1 MARKTPQFYEE
12 ISDEAFSAYLR
23 RIVNISLLDKAEEL
37 RLARRVQKRDERAVK
52 KLVEANLRFVVKI
65 ALQYQGYGLSLLDL
79 INEGNLGLLEA
90 ARRFSPEYKVKFITY
105 AVWWIRQSIMQ
116 ALART
121 SGALRFP
128 VRKIRL
134 ASKLRSLRAER
145 LQQRG
150 EEPTEEEL
158 AKELNLTH
166 AEVEELLQ
174 TNIPQASLEEI
185 QGREEERGLIPAGRE
200 RVPPAD
206 DELLRKS
213 FEEEIE
219 RLLEE
224 LTPRERAIIELRYGL
239 HGEKPMTLEE
249 VGKRFK
255 LSRERIRQV
264 EEKAKKRLLDYAKRR
279 HLHDYLN

>member
-23 RIVNISLLDKAEEL
+23 RIVTISLLDKAEEL
-37 RLARRVQKRDERAVK
+37 RLAKRIQKGDERALK

-90 ARRFSPEYKVKFITY
+90 ARRFSPVYKVKFITY
-105 AVWWIRQSIMQ
+105 AVWWVRQSIMQ
-116 ALART
+116 ALARA

-134 ASKLRSLRAER
+134 ASKLRSLRAEK
-145 LQQRG
+145 LHQGG
-150 EEPTEEEL
+150 EEPTEDEL

-166 AEVEELLQ
+166 AEIEELLQ
-174 TNIPQASLEEI
+174 TNIPQTSLEEI
-185 QGREEERGLIPAGRE
+185 QGREEERDLVPLGRG

-206 DELLRKS
+206 DELVRKS
-213 FEEEIE
+213 FEQEVE
-219 RLLEE
+219 RLLDE
-224 LTPRERAIIELRYGL
+224 LTPRERQIIELRYGL
-239 HGEKPMTLEE
+239 RGGEPLTLEE
-249 VGKRFK
+249 VGKRFR

-264 EEKAKKRLLDYAKRR
+264 EEKAKKRLLDRAKRR
-279 HLHDYLN
+279 HLRDYLN

>member
-1 MARKTPQFYEE
+1 MARKTPRFYEE

-23 RIVNISLLDKAEEL
+23 RIVKISLLDKAEEL
-37 RLARRVQKRDERAVK
+37 RLARRIQKGDEKALK

-65 ALQYQGYGLSLLDL
+65 ALRYQGYGLSLLDL

-90 ARRFSPEYKVKFITY
+90 ARRFSPEYQVKFITY
-105 AVWWIRQSIMQ
+105 AVWWVRQSIMQ

-134 ASKLRSLRAER
+134 ASKLRSLRAEK
-145 LQQRG
+145 LQQGG
-150 EEPTEEEL
+150 EEPTDEEL
-158 AKELNLTH
+158 ARELNLTH
-166 AEVEELLQ
+166 TEVEELLQ
-174 TNIPQASLEEI
+174 TNIPQTSLEEV
-185 QGREEERGLIPAGRE
+185 QGREEERDLSPPGRGG
-200 RVPPAD
+200 VPHAD

-213 FEEEIE
+213 FEEEIM
-219 RLLEE
+219 RLLQE

-239 HGEKPMTLEE
+239 RGEGPMTLEE
-249 VGKRFK
+249 VGRRFR

-279 HLHDYLN
+279 HLQDYLN

>member
-12 ISDEAFSAYLR
+12 ISDAAFSAYLR
-23 RIVNISLLDKAEEL
+23 RIVNIPLLEKAEEL
-37 RLARRVQKRDERAVK
+37 RLAKRIQKRDEKALK

-90 ARRFSPEYKVKFITY
+90 ARRFSPAYKVKFITY

-128 VRKIRL
+128 IRKIRL
-134 ASKLRSLRAER
+134 ASKLRSFRAEK
-145 LQQRG
+145 LQQEG
-150 EEPTEEEL
+150 EEPSDEEL
-158 AKELNLTH
+158 AKELNLSH
-166 AEVEELLQ
+166 SEVEELLQ

-185 QGREEERGLIPAGRE
+185 QGREEERDVTPAGRS
-200 RVPPAD
+200 RVLPAE
-206 DELLRKS
+206 DELVRKS

-239 HGEKPMTLEE
+239 RGEGPMTLEE
-249 VGKRFK
+249 VGKRFR

-264 EEKAKKRLLDYAKRR
+264 EEKAKKRLLAMAKTR
-279 HLHDYLN
+279 HLHDFLD

>member
-1 MARKTPQFYEE
+1 MT
-12 ISDEAFSAYLR
+12 D
-23 RIVNISLLDKAEEL
+23 
-37 RLARRVQKRDERAVK
+37 
-52 KLVEANLRFVVKI
+52 
-65 ALQYQGYGLSLLDL
+65 
-79 INEGNLGLLEA
+79 
-90 ARRFSPEYKVKFITY
+90 
-105 AVWWIRQSIMQ
+105 
-116 ALART
+116 
-121 SGALRFP
+121 
-128 VRKIRL
+128 
-134 ASKLRSLRAER
+134 
-145 LQQRG
+145 
-150 EEPTEEEL
+150 EEL
-158 AKELNLTH
+158 AKELHLTH

-174 TNIPQASLEEI
+174 TNIPQTSLEEM
-185 QGREEERGLIPAGRE
+185 QGREEERGLTPAGRE

-219 RLLEE
+219 RLLKE

-239 HGEKPMTLEE
+239 HGEEPMTLED

>member
-166 AEVEELLQ
+166 AEIEELLQ

-239 HGEKPMTLEE
+239 HGGEPMTLEE

>member
-1 MARKTPQFYEE
+1 MARRTPQFYDE

-23 RIVNISLLDKAEEL
+23 RIVNIPLLEKAEEL
-37 RLARRVQKRDERAVK
+37 RLAKRIQKRDEKALK
-52 KLVEANLRFVVKI
+52 KLVEANLRFVVKV

-90 ARRFSPEYKVKFITY
+90 ARRFSPDYKVKFITY

-116 ALART
+116 ALARA

-134 ASKLRSLRAER
+134 ASKLRSLRAEKLR
-145 LQQRG
+145 QGG
-150 EEPTEEEL
+150 EEPTEDEL
-158 AKELNLTH
+158 GRELNLTH
-166 AEVEELLQ
+166 TEVEELLQ
-174 TNIPQASLEEI
+174 TNIPQASIEEI
-185 QGREEERGLIPAGRE
+185 QGREEERELTPPGRE

-206 DELLRKS
+206 VELVRKS

-224 LTPRERAIIELRYGL
+224 LSPRERAIIELRYGL
-239 HGEKPMTLEE
+239 RGEEPLTLEE
-249 VGKRFK
+249 VGKRFR

-264 EEKAKKRLLDYAKRR
+264 EEKAKKRLLAMAKTR

>member
-1 MARKTPQFYEE
+1 MARRTARFYEE

-23 RIVNISLLDKAEEL
+23 RIVNIPLLDKPEEL
-37 RLARRVQKRDERAVK
+37 RLARRIQKRDEKALK

-90 ARRFSPEYKVKFITY
+90 ARRFSPEYEVKFITY
-105 AVWWIRQSIMQ
+105 AVWWVRQSIMQ

-134 ASKLRSLRAER
+134 ASKLRSLRAEK
-145 LQQRG
+145 LQQAG
-150 EEPTEEEL
+150 EEPTDEEL
-158 AKELNLTH
+158 ARELNLTH
-166 AEVEELLQ
+166 TEVEELLQ
-174 TNIPQASLEEI
+174 TNIPQTSLEEV
-185 QGREEERGLIPAGRE
+185 QGREEERDLSLPGRGGA
-200 RVPPAD
+200 PPAD
-206 DELLRKS
+206 DELVRKS
-213 FEEEIE
+213 FEEEII
-219 RLLEE
+219 RLLKE

-239 HGEKPMTLEE
+239 GGEGPMTLEE